1 MNTKTATPTSPT
13 ANRLD
18 GVRVAIT
25 HDKEQVQDQV
35 ELFRALGA
43 EVFFYPCIEIMPY
56 DQGGELDAALREAIA
71 GKYDWLVLNDADTA
85 LVVGERMRAIGADPN
100 QIPRRLKVATIGCMT
115 ERYTNEFMGL
125 ESAFAP
131 EVYTPQYVAQALNLK
146 PGDRVLL
153 PQSSMTRANL
163 AHCLRDT
170 GAEVTAINA
179 YRTLVGRGGDGVPVL
194 LWEGKIDVI
203 TFTFPTAVRYFF
215 KRLDVEGGT
224 PAMLDDVCVA
234 CIGPLTA
241 AAARDYGMH
250 VDVLPDEHT
259 IEGLVN
265 AVAGYFAARR

>member
-1 MNTKTATPTSPT
+1 MKTMTATPTAPA

-18 GVRVAIT
+18 GVRIAIT
-25 HDKEQVQDQV
+25 HDKEQAKDQE

-43 EVFFYPCIEIMPY
+43 EVSFYPCIEIAPY
-56 DQGGELDAALREAIA
+56 ENTDELDAALGEAIA

-85 LVVGERMRAIGADPN
+85 LVVGERMTAIGADPK

-131 EVYTPQYVAQALNLK
+131 EVYTPQYVAEALSLK

-153 PQSSMTRANL
+153 PQSSMTRMNL
-163 AHCLRDT
+163 AYCLRDT

-194 LWEGKIDVI
+194 LWEGKIDCV

-215 KRLDVEGGT
+215 KRLDLEGGT

-250 VDVLPDEHT
+250 VDVLPQEHT
-259 IEGLVN
+259 IDGLVS
-265 AVAGYFAARR
+265 AVADYFAA

>member
-1 MNTKTATPTSPT
+1 MKTMTAMPAAPA

-18 GVRVAIT
+18 GVRIAIT
-25 HDKEQVQDQV
+25 HDKEQVRDQN

-43 EVFFYPCIEIMPY
+43 EVFFYPCIEIAPY
-56 DQGGELDAALREAIA
+56 EHTGELDAALREAIA
-71 GKYDWLVLNDADTA
+71 GKYDWIVLNDADTA
-85 LVVGERMRAIGADPN
+85 LVVGERMTAIGADPK

-125 ESAFAP
+125 ESSFAP
-131 EVYTPQYVAQALNLK
+131 ETYTPQFVAEALHLK
-146 PGDRVLL
+146 AGDRVLL
-153 PQSSMTRANL
+153 PQSSMTRMSL

-179 YRTLVGRGGDGVPVL
+179 YRTQIGRGGDGVPVL
-194 LWEGKIDVI
+194 LWEGKIDCI

-215 KRLDVEGGT
+215 KRLDAEGGT

-241 AAARDYGMH
+241 TAARDYGLH
-250 VDVLPDEHT
+250 VDVLPEKHT
-259 IEGLVN
+259 IEGLVG
-265 AVAGYFAARR
+265 AVAEYFATR

>member
-1 MNTKTATPTSPT
+1 MKTMTAMPAAPA

-18 GVRVAIT
+18 GVRIAIT
-25 HDKEQVQDQV
+25 HDKEQVRDQD

-43 EVFFYPCIEIMPY
+43 EVFFYPCIEIAPY
-56 DQGGELDAALREAIA
+56 EHTGELDAALREAIA
-71 GKYDWLVLNDADTA
+71 GKYDWIVLNDADTA
-85 LVVGERMRAIGADPN
+85 LVVGERMKAIGADPK

-125 ESAFAP
+125 ESSFAP
-131 EVYTPQYVAQALNLK
+131 ETYTPQFVAEALHLK
-146 PGDRVLL
+146 AGDRVLL
-153 PQSSMTRANL
+153 PQSSMTRMSL

-179 YRTLVGRGGDGVPVL
+179 YRTQIGRGGDGVPVL
-194 LWEGKIDVI
+194 LWEGKIDCI

-215 KRLDVEGGT
+215 KRLDAEGGT

-241 AAARDYGMH
+241 TAARDYGLH
-250 VDVLPDEHT
+250 VDVLPEKHT
-259 IEGLVN
+259 IEGLVA
-265 AVAGYFAARR
+265 AVADYFAAR